1 MIKTN
6 NQNLELIS
14 IITPLYNAEGFL
26 KATFKSVLCQ
36 TYLNWEWIIVDDKST
51 DGSLKLARKLAVDN
65 RIKVMSLEV
74 NSGAAKARNKGL
86 DNAKG
91 DYIVFLDADDEIDQK
106 FLEVQLDFIIDHG
119 PIITGGYR
127 RRTPNSISNF
137 IPPYETTYKSIL
149 KGNPL
154 SCLTT
159 MYDFRVFHD
168 HRFKEDLNKHEDF
181 LFWID
186 MLKQGYKAYG
196 NSEVIATYNLHEGSK
211 NISKKKL
218 VKPMYNLYRK
228 ELGFGIFK
236 SYYYLLSIILY
247 SKKKYKEAK

>member
-1 MIKTN
+1 M
-6 NQNLELIS
+6 
-14 IITPLYNAEGFL
+14 
-26 KATFKSVLCQ
+26 
-36 TYLNWEWIIVDDKST
+36 DDKST
-51 DGSLKLARKLAVDN
+51 DNSLNLAKELAKDK
-65 RIKVMSLEV
+65 RIAVLSLNS

-86 DNAKG
+86 DVARG
-91 DYIVFLDADDEIDQK
+91 DYVVFLDADDELDEN
-106 FLEVQLDFIIDHG
+106 FLSIQLEFIKEHG
-119 PIITGGYR
+119 PIITAGYR
-127 RRTPNSISNF
+127 RRTPNSVSAF

-159 MYDFRVFHD
+159 MYDFRLFHN

-196 NSEVIATYNLHEGSK
+196 NNVVIATYNLHEGSK

-228 ELGFGIFK
+228 ELGFGVIK
-236 SYYYLLSIILY
+236 SCYYLVSIILY
-247 SKKKYKEAK
+247 SKKKYKDAK

>member
-1 MIKTN
+1 MEETS
-6 NQNLELIS
+6 LIS
-14 IITPLYNAEGFL
+14 IITPLYNAEHYL
-26 KATFKSVLCQ
+26 KNTFASVLNQ
-36 TYLNWEWIIVDDKST
+36 TYKNWEWIIVDDCST
-51 DGSLKLARKLAVDN
+51 DGSLEVARELANDD
-65 RIKVMSLEV
+65 RIKVLSLDV

-86 DNAKG
+86 DAAKG
-91 DYIVFLDADDEIDQK
+91 DYIVFLDSDDELDDN
-106 FLEVQLDFIIDHG
+106 FLELQLEFIKEHG
-119 PIITGGYR
+119 PIITAGYR
-127 RRTPNSISNF
+127 RRTSNSVSAF
-137 IPPYETTYKSIL
+137 IPPYETTYKSII

-159 MYDFRVFHD
+159 MYDFKLFHD

-196 NSEVIATYNLHEGSK
+196 NKEVIATYNLHEGSK

-236 SYYYLLSIILY
+236 SSYYLLSIILY
-247 SKKKYKEAK
+247 SKKKYKTAK